1 MARKTIDCRM
11 LPSEKNCTVT
21 VSGEEDEVLEMA
33 VAHAVAAHGHADD
46 AGLRESLRGSMRDE
60 EELLLGEGAFLQLIE
75 FHAGD
80 PERFMA
86 LANEWRERIGRDAT
100 ARWAVVGGDRDRSD
114 TYVEIVAF
122 PDFDSA
128 MRNSDHPAT
137 AEFAK
142 KLQDVTDGEASF
154 RNLDVRGL
162 LRV

>member
-11 LPSEKNCTVT
+11 LPSEKNCTVSI
-21 VSGEEDEVLEMA
+21 SGEEDELLELA
-33 VAHAVAAHGHADD
+33 AAHAVSTHGHTDD
-46 AGLRESLRGSMRDE
+46 DSLRDGLRAAMRDE
-60 EELLLGEGAFLQLIE
+60 EELQLGEGAFLQLIE

-80 PERFMA
+80 PDRFMA
-86 LANEWRERIGRDAT
+86 LANEWRERIGSETT
-100 ARWAVVGGDRDRSD
+100 ARWAVVGADRDRPD
-114 TYVEIVAF
+114 TYVEVVAF

-128 MRNSDHPAT
+128 MRNSGHPAT

-142 KLQDVTDGEASF
+142 KLQDVTDGETSF

>member
-21 VSGEEDEVLEMA
+21 ISGDEDEVLELA
-33 VAHAVAAHGHADD
+33 AAHAVSTHGHTDD
-46 AGLRESLRGSMRDE
+46 ESLRDGLRTSMRDE

-75 FHAGD
+75 FHSGD
-80 PERFMA
+80 PDRFMA
-86 LANEWRERIGRDAT
+86 LADEWRDRIGSDAT
-100 ARWAVVGGDRDRSD
+100 ARWAVVGADRDRSD
-114 TYVEIVAF
+114 TYVQVVAF

-128 MRNSDHPAT
+128 MRNSEHPAT

-162 LRV
+162 MRL

>member
-1 MARKTIDCRM
+1 VARKTIDCRM

-46 AGLRESLRGSMRDE
+46 AGLREGLRGSMRDE

-80 PERFMA
+80 PDRFMA
-86 LANEWRERIGRDAT
+86 LADQWRDRIGREAT
-100 ARWAVVGGDRDRSD
+100 ARWAVVSADRDRPG
-114 TYVEIVAF
+114 TYVEVVAF

-128 MRNSDHPAT
+128 MRNSEHPAT

-142 KLQDVTDGEASF
+142 KLQEVTEGEASF

-162 LRV
+162 LRL